1 MHYSAPV
8 TRTRSPA
15 APPRHAGPVGSP
27 DRSPSLQAVIATV
40 EDQLRAGARYL
51 MSQAKVSQAVLAHGL
66 EVSQSSVSHM
76 LTDRSYGL
84 TCTEVSLIEKL
95 CRVPGGTLYRQIG
108 LMETPSVEKQIY
120 DIPGIE
126 PQAAEALVAAVQAV
140 KANILRKGGQV

>member
-1 MHYSAPV
+1 
-8 TRTRSPA
+8 
-15 APPRHAGPVGSP
+15 
-27 DRSPSLQAVIATV
+27 
-40 EDQLRAGARYL
+40 